1 MRLDLSGDSG
11 DSVVGVVV
19 TLSRRNLLTLL
30 AKVSD
35 PFSARMLASGNAY
48 RDGEEIDD
56 INLIVR
62 CEPDET
68 HHADR
73 LPPGPMRPA
82 IEAVIQQLGGDGGE
96 RN

>member
-1 MRLDLSGDSG
+1 MRLDLSQSE
-11 DSVVGVVV
+11 SVVLVA
-19 TLSRRNLLTLL
+19 LSKRNLLALL

-48 RDGEEIDD
+48 RDGEEIDGVT
-56 INLIVR
+56 LIVR
-62 CEPDET
+62 CEPD
-68 HHADR
+68 ADHYANR

-82 IEAVIQQLGGDGGE
+82 LEAVIQRLGGEDGE

>member
-1 MRLDLSGDSG
+1 M
-11 DSVVGVVV
+11 
-19 TLSRRNLLTLL
+19 TLSRRNLLALL

-56 INLIVR
+56 VCLIVR
-62 CEPDET
+62 CEPDAD
-68 HHADR
+68 HYADR

-82 IEAVIQQLGGDGGE
+82 IEALIQRLAGEGGE